1 MIKRIFT
8 AEELEKA
15 LESVSPD
22 IFRGKIK
29 ALARAYGFSY
39 DFLRFFAGESAVV
52 GIYYGSA
59 VICGDVTEEEIGLCL
74 TVGAGEILMPDNDID
89 FGEIPTERLY
99 VMEYVGGAEEIA
111 SLSADTPYG
120 QVYEILR
127 EGFDISFDDWYT
139 DTCHNVRHGIS
150 EVFTLENKAAAQ
162 KMFTEDGV
170 TLISMVAV
178 RKNARG
184 TGLGG
189 RLIKAVSGRFSEKS
203 RVFVICEGALVPFYE
218 KNEYIIKKQ
227 CIKLDIKKGS

>member
-8 AEELEKA
+8 EEELEKA
-15 LESVSPD
+15 LENIPPD
-22 IFRGKIK
+22 VFRGKIK

-39 DFLRFFAGESAVV
+39 DFLKFFAGESAVT

-74 TVGAGEILMPDNDID
+74 TLGAGEILMPDSDID
-89 FGEIPTERLY
+89 LGEILY
-99 VMEYVGGAEEIA
+99 IMEYTGEAEENT
-111 SLSADTPYG
+111 SLSSDTPYS
-120 QVYEILR
+120 QVYDILR

-162 KMFTEDGV
+162 KMFTEDGI

-178 RKNARG
+178 RETARG

-189 RLIKAVSGRFSEKS
+189 RLIRAVSGRFAEKS
-203 RVFVICEGALVPFYE
+203 RVFVICERALVPFYE

-227 CIKLDIKKGS
+227 CIKLDIKKGL

>member
-1 MIKRIFT
+1 MIRRIFT

-15 LESVSPD
+15 LENITPD
-22 IFRGKIK
+22 VFRGKIK

-39 DFLRFFAGESAVV
+39 DFLRFFAGESAVI

-74 TVGAGEILMPDNDID
+74 TLGAGEILMPDGDVD
-89 FGEIPTERLY
+89 FGEILY
-99 VMEYVGGAEEIA
+99 IMEYTGKAEA
-111 SLSADTPYG
+111 SAALSADTPYSE
-120 QVYEILR
+120 VYDILR
-127 EGFDISFDDWYT
+127 EGFDIGFDDWYT

-162 KMFTEDGV
+162 KMFTEDGI

-178 RKNARG
+178 RKAARG

-189 RLIKAVSGRFSEKS
+189 RLIRAVSGRFSEKS

-218 KNEYIIKKQ
+218 KNEYIIEKQ